1 VVSVIR
7 IVQTGG
13 PEVMT
18 MEELSEQTP
27 GPGKVWLKQEAVGV
41 NFLDVTQR
49 NGAVPIP
56 LPSGLGYEAAGRVN
70 AVGPGVINVS
80 IGDRVAYATGPI
92 GAYAS
97 GRIFPAE
104 RLVRL
109 PDDVSYDE
117 AAGVLFKGITAQYLL
132 KSVYPVG
139 PGKVVLLYA
148 ASGALGQIMA
158 RWAKHLGAAVIGVV
172 SSDAREYAARSAGCD
187 AVLVW
192 GTSDMTAEVSK
203 FTGGKKVD
211 VVYDS
216 IGRTTF
222 AASLDSLRPRG
233 MLVSFGAASGA
244 PAAVEV
250 GTLNTKGSL
259 FLTRPSIFA
268 YTADSGEYRDR
279 AADVLAALAAGTIK
293 PAVWQTFSLAQA
305 AEAHAA
311 LEGRKSHGAI
321 VLKP

>member
-1 VVSVIR
+1 MASVIR

-18 MEELSEQTP
+18 IEELSEQTP
-27 GPGKVWLKQEAVGV
+27 GPGEVWLKQEAVGV

-187 AVLVW
+187 AVLAW
-192 GTSDMTAEVSK
+192 GASDMTAEVGK

-250 GTLNTKGSL
+250 GTLNAKGSL

-268 YTADSGEYRDR
+268 YTADSDEYRDR

>member
-1 VVSVIR
+1 VASVIR

-13 PEVMT
+13 PEVMS
-18 MEELSEQTP
+18 MEESSEQTP
-27 GPGKVWLKQEAVGV
+27 GPGEVWLKQEAVGV

-158 RWAKHLGAAVIGVV
+158 RWAKHLGAAVIGVI

-192 GTSDMTAEVSK
+192 GASDMIAEVSK

-250 GTLNTKGSL
+250 GTLNAKGSL

-268 YTADSGEYRDR
+268 YTADSAEYRDR
-279 AADVLAALAAGTIK
+279 AADVLATLAAGTIK

>member
-1 VVSVIR
+1 
-7 IVQTGG
+7 
-13 PEVMT
+13 
-18 MEELSEQTP
+18 
-27 GPGKVWLKQEAVGV
+27 
-41 NFLDVTQR
+41 
-49 NGAVPIP
+49 
-56 LPSGLGYEAAGRVN
+56 
-70 AVGPGVINVS
+70 
-80 IGDRVAYATGPI
+80 
-92 GAYAS
+92 
-97 GRIFPAE
+97 
-104 RLVRL
+104 
-109 PDDVSYDE
+109 
-117 AAGVLFKGITAQYLL
+117 
-132 KSVYPVG
+132 
-139 PGKVVLLYA
+139 
-148 ASGALGQIMA
+148 
-158 RWAKHLGAAVIGVV
+158 
-172 SSDAREYAARSAGCD
+172 
-187 AVLVW
+187 
-192 GTSDMTAEVSK
+192 MTAEVSK

-211 VVYDS
+211 VAYDS

-250 GTLNTKGSL
+250 GTLNAKGSL

-279 AADVLAALAAGTIK
+279 AADVLATLAAGTIK